1 MSYRLTSVIAA
12 SLLGTTAMM
21 STASAQDATQTAA
34 NVEACDELRVLN
46 DENAETFNEEF
57 VVGARDVIDRN
68 DPAVCGPWLADAESA
83 LEDNEGTDLAATG
96 GRIVVTQ
103 PEPNVTVDQAD
114 PQVSV
119 RQEDPSVSVQQGQP
133 EIIVR
138 QQQPTIRVDMPRPTI
153 SIDQPQP
160 EIIVRMPDPDVNV
173 STPEPEIAV
182 SQAQPEVNV
191 QQGEPEIAVNEPT
204 VDVEERDEANVNIEQ
219 GQPVVTQEGGSS
231 EAQVNIEESQ
241 PRVSYEQAEPNIEF
255 SETEEPNVQYSQS
268 GEPDVQFEEM
278 DETTTASLQNDDQFA
293 SLRAGEETIE
303 AGEPTTVTAAD
314 VIGRDV
320 VNGADE
326 DLGEV
331 ERLVFVNERIYA
343 VLSEGGFLGLG
354 EREVALP
361 LDAMSMRG
369 DELLLRG
376 MTEED
381 IEALPEF
388 DTANA
393 PAYEADEQVEIG
405 TL

>member
-1 MSYRLTSVIAA
+1 MNYRFTSMIAA
-12 SLLGTTAMM
+12 SLLGTTAMVA
-21 STASAQDATQTAA
+21 SASAQDAAQTAA
-34 NVEACDELRVLN
+34 NIEACENLRVIN
-46 DENAETFNEEF
+46 DENAELFNEEF
-57 VVGARDVIDRN
+57 VVGARQIVEQD
-68 DPAVCGPWLADAESA
+68 DPIACGPWLAEAESA
-83 LEDNEGTDLAATG
+83 LEENEGADLTATG

-119 RQEDPSVSVQQGQP
+119 RQDDPTVSVQQAQP

-138 QQQPTIRVDMPRPTI
+138 QQQPTIRVEMPRPTI
-153 SIDQPQP
+153 TIDQPQP
-160 EIIVRMPDPDVNV
+160 QIIVRMPDPDVNV
-173 STPEPEIAV
+173 TTPEPQVSV

-191 QQGEPEIAVNEPT
+191 EQGQPQIAVNEPT
-204 VDVEERDEANVNIEQ
+204 VDVEERDEANVNIEE
-219 GQPVVTQEGGSS
+219 GQAVVTREGGAS

-255 SETEEPNVQYSQS
+255 SETGEPNVQYSQS
-268 GEPDVQFEEM
+268 GEPDIQFEETG
-278 DETTTASLQNDDQFA
+278 DTTASIQGDDQFA

-303 AGEPTTVTAAD
+303 AGQPTTVAASEI
-314 VIGRDV
+314 IGRDV

-331 ERLVFVNERIYA
+331 ERLVFVDQRIYA

-376 MTEED
+376 MTDED
-381 IEALPEF
+381 IDALPEF
-388 DTANA
+388 DTTTA
-393 PAYEADEQVEIG
+393 PAYEADEEVELN